1 VEGRVVRRLTK
12 EGINKYFI
20 LLRNYITITTIMAKT
35 YCRRHRRANRTRRGG
50 VKHSKGSSPRA
61 ASASAATAALAL
73 APAAAASAASAAS
86 PPAATHA
93 DLAAI
98 FKRVNVIAAQATPQ
112 KISKRKTK
120 SALDIQRDK
129 LNNIL
134 AGKATHSKGKSSFR
148 PDSFESDSRLG
159 QTFVHNG
166 K

>member
-1 VEGRVVRRLTK
+1 
-12 EGINKYFI
+12 
-20 LLRNYITITTIMAKT
+20 MAKT
-35 YCRRHRRANRTRRGG
+35 YRRRHRRANRTRRGG

-73 APAAAASAASAAS
+73 APAAAASAAASAS
-86 PPAATHA
+86 RPATRE
-93 DLAAI
+93 DLEAI

-134 AGKATHSKGKSSFR
+134 AGKVTHSKGKSSFR

-159 QTFVHNG
+159 QTFVHN
-166 K
+166 

>member
-1 VEGRVVRRLTK
+1 
-12 EGINKYFI
+12 
-20 LLRNYITITTIMAKT
+20 MAKT
-35 YCRRHRRANRTRRGG
+35 YRRRHRRANRTRRGG

-61 ASASAATAALAL
+61 ASASASAATAALAL